1 MKKRIVFP
9 MIITFAGLVLASCGP
24 LATSSAKE
32 ASSSQAGQ
40 TSSEATTSNPSSVDS
55 STPSTSSVS
64 ENQNAPVY
72 KGMSYQ
78 KVTSTQTSSS
88 VSVEATTGSDVFTG
102 EEFIIQIHFDNPNS
116 YEIQSFT
123 INGNKYSSYMF
134 EEGSTMTLL
143 LLKTTAPMT
152 YGNTDYTIDAIKY
165 IDGTTIKD
173 VKIQGNQ
180 VLTVAIKAHTP
191 TFTYLT
197 YGEKDSITPMT
208 ESIKRDAEYSLQI
221 RFNNPDSLAF
231 SSIILDGQ
239 EIAKAAFSTAS
250 TNEVIVINFQA
261 PSQGGVVKHSLTEA
275 KYTLDSDTK
284 SVDLVKKSTTL
295 SVPIEYDGTYLPID
309 DPESP
314 VTITMWAPFGSTFAQ
329 EIKDAATAF
338 SSYYNGKYVIDYEY
352 EGGFSDIET
361 KLKTSAATG
370 QVAPLVIGYPGNLA
384 SIIEGAPKCFVNIDN
399 YATSSSAMSE
409 SEWAD
414 YYPAALVGS
423 YNTKLKGRY
432 TLPYFGNVSMMMY
445 NKEKLVANNLSAPT
459 TMDELDSF
467 VTKYKEANPTT
478 QAIGFDDGAQLITS
492 YLENSGHPIFKDD
505 ETTVADPSSHLL
517 FNNETTISYVDKVHT
532 LINNGSYYVKNVPEA
547 STSYTSTLFNA
558 EKLPLAFGSF
568 GGLPYY
574 LSDDFT
580 TGIARIPEAKTLY
593 QPVSFAFG
601 AQSDPYVQKGAW
613 LFYRFLM
620 VGDYQFNK
628 WNRDPI
634 HFPANKSQA
643 AQELKTIG
651 DNPTEKLSQM
661 EKQVYELLKDGPFY
675 ALPAFKGSGNAF
687 TELGKTL
694 TYAITYTPTQA
705 VQTAYSNALTAL

>member
-9 MIITFAGLVLASCGP
+9 MIITLAGLVLASCGTP
-24 LATSSAKE
+24 LASSATKE
-32 ASSSQAGQ
+32 ISSSQTPQ
-40 TSSEATTSNPSSVDS
+40 S
-55 STPSTSSVS
+55 STDTLSSTSTS
-64 ENQNAPVY
+64 ENQNAPIY

-78 KVTSTQTSSS
+78 KAASSQTSSS
-88 VSVEATTGSDVFTG
+88 LNVEATTDNDIYTG
-102 EEFIIQIHFDNPNS
+102 EDFIIQIHFDNPNS

-123 INGNKYSSYMF
+123 INGSKYSSYMF
-134 EEGSTMTLL
+134 EKGSTMTLL
-143 LLKTTAPMT
+143 LLKTTAPTT

-180 VLTVAIKAHTP
+180 ILTVAIKAHTP

-231 SSIILDGQ
+231 SSITLDGQ

-275 KYTLDSDTK
+275 KYTLESDTK

-295 SVPIEYDGTYLPID
+295 SVPVEYDGTYLPLD

-314 VTITMWAPFGSTFAQ
+314 VTVTMWGPFGSTFAQ
-329 EIKDAATAF
+329 EIKDTATAF
-338 SSYYNGKYVIDYEY
+338 SSYYNGKYVIDYEN

-361 KLKTSAATG
+361 KLKASTATG

-384 SIIEGAPKCFVNIDN
+384 SIIETAPKYFVNIDN

-432 TLPYFGNVSMMMY
+432 TLPYYGNVSMMMY

-478 QAIGFDDGAQLITS
+478 QAIGFDEGAQLITS

-505 ETTVADPSSHLL
+505 ETTVTDPSSHLL
-517 FNNETTISYVDKVHT
+517 FNNETTISYVDKVHA
-532 LINNGSYYVKNVPEA
+532 LINNGSYYVKNVPE
-547 STSYTSTLFNA
+547 TSINYTSTLFNA
-558 EKLPLAFGSF
+558 GKLPITFSTFA
-568 GGLPYY
+568 GLSYY
-574 LSDDFT
+574 LSENFT
-580 TGIARIPEAKTLY
+580 TEIARIPEAKTLY

-613 LFYRFLM
+613 LFYKFLM
-620 VGDYQFNK
+620 GDYDSNK
-628 WNRDPI
+628 CSRDPI
-634 HFPANKSQA
+634 HYPAKRSQA
-643 AQELKTIG
+643 ALALKDFG
-651 DNPTEKLSQM
+651 DNPSEPLLVL

-675 ALPAFKGSGNAF
+675 ALPAFKGSGTAF
-687 TELGKTL
+687 SELGKTL
-694 TYAITYTPTQA
+694 TYAITDTATQA
-705 VQTAYSNALTAL
+705 VQTAYTNALAAL